1 MWRARSLALL
11 ALLIGGSWAV
21 TQSTSAQDTGPFA
34 DLRIAPGAL
43 VPRQTGDLAK
53 LGHDLIGLLRAAEAG
68 DASDGPPAPPYVR
81 VRGGLVAVD
90 VVASG
95 EADLLLADLET
106 LGLENGAAYG
116 QMVSGRIPIRA
127 LREIAA
133 LSSLRFAHPAA
144 ATTSVGSVT
153 SQGDVSMRAD
163 IARAS
168 FSVDGTGTIV
178 GALSDSYDCIG
189 GAATDVATGDL
200 PAGVVV
206 LQEEVGC
213 GSGSDEGRAMLQ
225 LVHDVAPG
233 AGLAFHSAFNGQAD
247 FAQGIIELASAGAD
261 SIVDDIIYFAEP
273 MFQDGIIAQAVD
285 TVVAGGATY
294 FSSAGNGGRIAYEGD
309 FRDGGLITV
318 GSAVYTAHD
327 FDPGPGVDIFQ
338 QFTLPRGAR
347 VIFSLQWDEP
357 FFSVSG
363 APGSANDV
371 DIFIV
376 NAGLTQVRAGSTDA
390 NLGGDPVEFFSFANT
405 TGPPST
411 TFNVLIGKFNAAGG
425 PDPGQLKY
433 VVFRGVGRPGPIMA
447 IDQFDTASGTVYG
460 HSNAA
465 GAEAVGAAWYE
476 ETPEF
481 GTDPPLLEPFSSAG
495 PTPILF
501 TKSGVR
507 LGSPEVRQKPE
518 IVAPDGT
525 DTTFFGSDTDG
536 NGFPN
541 FFGTSAAAPHAAA
554 VAALLIQANP
564 TLSPQDLYSVM
575 EGTAIDM
582 GVPGIDFDSGAGLVQ
597 ADAAVAAVLGPHVR
611 IITDGSTAL
620 GVIELGATVD
630 TTSTGLDDVQT
641 VLVTSGPAELFI
653 RTDEFTD
660 GTNVWD
666 LGTSTGALDVAV
678 WEYSTDPANEE
689 AWVVF
694 TDSTT
699 LFPLSGAPLP
709 TGATLDVF
717 FRLTAPTESSS
728 ALQHSTSVTMVP
740 VVPP

>member
-1 MWRARSLALL
+1 M
-11 ALLIGGSWAV
+11 
-21 TQSTSAQDTGPFA
+21 
-34 DLRIAPGAL
+34 
-43 VPRQTGDLAK
+43 PRQTGDLAK

-68 DASDGPPAPPYVR
+68 NASADPPAPPYVR

-95 EADLLLADLET
+95 QADLLLADLET
-106 LGLENGAAYG
+106 LGLENGTAYG
-116 QMVSGRIPIRA
+116 RMVSGRIPVRA
-127 LREIAA
+127 LRDIAA
-133 LSSLRFAHPAA
+133 LSNLRFAHPAA

-168 FSVDGTGTIV
+168 FSVDGSGTLV

-189 GAATDVATGDL
+189 GAATDEGTGDL
-200 PAGVVV
+200 PPGVVV
-206 LQEEVGC
+206 LQEEIGC

-261 SIVDDIIYFAEP
+261 AIVDDVIYFAEP
-273 MFQDGIIAQAVD
+273 MFQDGIIAQAAD

-318 GSAVYTAHD
+318 GSDVYTAHD
-327 FDPGPGVDIFQ
+327 FEPGPGVDIFQ
-338 QFTLPRGAR
+338 EFTLPQRES
-347 VIFSLQWDEP
+347 VVFSLQWDEP

-376 NAGLTQVRAGSTDA
+376 NAALTQAIAGSTDA
-390 NLGGDPVEFFSFANT
+390 NLGGDPVEFFSFTNGPGG
-405 TGPPST
+405 GPPST

-433 VVFRGVGRPGPIMA
+433 VVFGGVGRSGPIMS

-481 GTDPPLLEPFSSAG
+481 GTTPPLLEPFSAGG

-501 TKSGVR
+501 DASGVA

-554 VAALLIQANP
+554 VAALLLEAAP

-582 GVPGIDFDSGAGLVQ
+582 GDVGTDFDSGAGLVQ
-597 ADAAVAAVLGPHVR
+597 ADAAAAAALGPHVG
-611 IITDGSTAL
+611 IITDGSTAF

-630 TTSTGLDDVQT
+630 TTGTGLDDVQT

-653 RTDEFTD
+653 RTDAFTD

-678 WEYSTDPANEE
+678 WEFSTVPANEE

-709 TGATLDVF
+709 AGATLDVF

-728 ALQHSTSVTMVP
+728 ALQHSTSVTIIP